1 MNKAAASPG
10 TSSVEFA
17 FVSALARE
25 MSAGE
30 IELPGFPDIA
40 IRVRRVLQDED
51 VSTDKLIRVVGA
63 EPLLSARLLQLANS
77 AAINRAGSRITDL
90 RMAITR
96 VGFNLVR
103 SSSIA
108 LAMSQLA
115 SSKPLQSIKE
125 SLHALWKHSA
135 HVAAMA
141 SVVARRLTTVNA
153 DAAALAGMVHGIGKL
168 YIMVRAV
175 EFPALFAEPDSYQRV
190 EQLWHA
196 NIAKAILESWELPDD
211 VVAAVHL
218 HEDLEYTHKGE
229 ADLTDVLIT
238 ASLLISYREHPQSIE
253 LNLQGVTATSRMQ
266 LDVEAYKRLL
276 EESATEIEALRSA
289 LGN

>member
-1 MNKAAASPG
+1 MTTAAASPG
-10 TSSVEFA
+10 NGSVEFA

-25 MSAGE
+25 LSGGK
-30 IELPGFPDIA
+30 IELPSFPDIA
-40 IRVRRVLQDED
+40 IRVRRALQDEN
-51 VSTDKLIRVVGA
+51 VSADKLVRVVGA
-63 EPLLSARLLQLANS
+63 DPSLSARLLQLANS
-77 AAINRAGSRITDL
+77 AAINRAGNRITDL

-96 VGFNLVR
+96 IGFNLVR
-103 SSSIA
+103 SSSIS

-115 SSKPLQSIKE
+115 NSKPLLSVKAPLQ
-125 SLHALWKHSA
+125 ALWRRSA
-135 HVAAMA
+135 YVAAMA

-175 EFPALFAEPDSYQRV
+175 EFPALFAEPESYQRV

-196 NIAKAILESWELPDD
+196 NIAKAVLESWELAED

-218 HEDLEYTHKGE
+218 HEDLEYTHEGE
-229 ADLTDVLIT
+229 ADLTDVLVT
-238 ASLLISYREHPQSIE
+238 ANLLVSYREHPQSIE
-253 LNLQGVTATSRMQ
+253 LNLQGVTAASRMH

-276 EESATEIEALRSA
+276 EESASELEALRAA
-289 LGN
+289 LGS